1 MLEIMFTLNFAVDRR
16 ESQEKVVQGKRWQIQ
31 SLVTCVPRHL
41 QIQVALTNTDRPTV
55 EKKDTNV
62 ISATSLLAKILV

>member
-16 ESQEKVVQGKRWQIQ
+16 KSQEKVVQSKRWQIQ

-55 EKKDTNV
+55 EEKDTNV